1 MFSKICKPVT
11 NCLFSLELA
20 ILGCNVSADSIKAAR
35 HLFEEIRPKLNLPN
49 LTVAAENFK
58 PLEVKHYLMKNH
70 LKFCMLVVDAT
81 TVKDARGNQERKQEY
96 EDLLKTA
103 AHEVGKFEFFISI

>member
-1 MFSKICKPVT
+1 M
-11 NCLFSLELA
+11 
-20 ILGCNVSADSIKAAR
+20 KAAR
-35 HLFEEIRPKLNLPN
+35 HLFEEIRPQLNLPN

-70 LKFCMLVVDAT
+70 LKFCILVGDAT
-81 TVKDARGNQERKQEY
+81 TVKDAFGNQERKQEY

-103 AHEVGKFEFFISI
+103 AHEVGKFEFFYLHMKEKGFSPLYSTRWARKR